1 MVISMLK
8 TNVKDIIRQMV
19 KDDCLYL
26 DILCGNQ
33 LCLRERI
40 PYGEGRI
47 DPFIALVA
55 EKDKSAVEDQL
66 QHIKSDIEQ
75 KVSNIRCGKNTISDF
90 CDYITW

>member
-1 MVISMLK
+1 MIYMLK

-19 KDDCLYL
+19 KDDGLYL

-40 PYGEGRI
+40 PYGERRI

-55 EKDKSAVEDQL
+55 EKDESAVEDQL
-66 QHIKSDIEQ
+66 QYVKSDTGQ
-75 KVSNIRCGKNTISDF
+75 KVSDIRCGKNTISDF
-90 CDYITW
+90 CDYITR

>member
-1 MVISMLK
+1 MLK

-26 DILCGNQ
+26 DILCGNK
-33 LCLRERI
+33 LCLRERTS
-40 PYGEGRI
+40 YDERRI

-55 EKDKSAVEDQL
+55 EKDESAVEDQL
-66 QHIKSDIEQ
+66 QFIKSDIEQ

-90 CDYITW
+90 CDHIVW